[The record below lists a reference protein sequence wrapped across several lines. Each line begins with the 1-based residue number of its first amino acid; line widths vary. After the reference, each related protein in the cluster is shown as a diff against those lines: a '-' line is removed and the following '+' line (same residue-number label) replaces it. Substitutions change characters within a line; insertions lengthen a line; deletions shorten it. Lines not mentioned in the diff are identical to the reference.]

1 MVARGHPQTTPVK
14 AGARLPVRVAIR
26 ATGRPVA
33 KEMVRAVLVV
43 ATELAV
49 EVLVA
54 VQARLVAAEPRSG
67 AVRSR
72 RCQDKT

>member
-1 MVARGHPQTTPVK
+1 M
-14 AGARLPVRVAIR
+14 AIR

-49 EVLVA
+49 EGTGGGA
-54 VQARLVAAEPRSG
+54 GPIGGGGAPIGGGQIAALSG
-67 AVRSR
+67 QNIGAGGAGANVVG
-72 RCQDKT
+72 QFAGAQN